1 MGGFSTGST
10 SDALRRAQGM
20 IGAIGSSRLGAAGPS
35 TGGGDAVGKLERL
48 QRLREKGALA
58 ETEFER
64 ETAKILAEM

>member
-1 MGGFSTGST
+1 
-10 SDALRRAQGM
+10 M

-35 TGGGDAVGKLERL
+35 SGGGDAVGKLERL